1 VRWLVVFSRL
11 GHPSKKRQ
19 SLWREIFADIARNAI
34 LQHQVQLVLKKH
46 PALQRKVLMELAKK
60 SSPSKEADRDCRR
73 LTIAQ
78 CSLRARNSTN
88 RKEAARAMAYA
99 IHQFSSSRAGF

>member
-1 VRWLVVFSRL
+1 MKLKSKHRNTVSSRSHVTVVSLADMRTARLVFSRL

-46 PALQRKVLMELAKK
+46 PALQRKVLMELAKNLHLRK
-60 SSPSKEADRDCRR
+60 K
-73 LTIAQ
+73 LIGIA
-78 CSLRARNSTN
+78 
-88 RKEAARAMAYA
+88 
-99 IHQFSSSRAGF
+99 GD